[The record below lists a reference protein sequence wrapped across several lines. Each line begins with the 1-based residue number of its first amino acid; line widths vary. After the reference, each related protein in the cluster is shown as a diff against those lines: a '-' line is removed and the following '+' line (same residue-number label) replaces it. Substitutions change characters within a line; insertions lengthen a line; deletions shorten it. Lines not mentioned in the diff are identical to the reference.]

1 MSRKAIQQIRQT
13 EDQAE
18 ILCRVAEE
26 RAAEMRERVT
36 REGEAHLAAVECD
49 TEAEFAAELQRIRS
63 RAAALE
69 EKKRA
74 EAEKEAAALEL
85 AARERLPEAVHR
97 IVWGIIEKCQ

>member
-1 MSRKAIQQIRQT
+1 MAKKAIRQIRQI

-26 RAAEMRERVT
+26 RAAEMRERVM
-36 REGEAHLAAVECD
+36 REGEAHLCEVERT
-49 TEAEFAAELQRIRS
+49 TEQELAAELQQVRA

-69 EKKRA
+69 QKKRA
-74 EAEKEAAALEL
+74 EAEREAAELEL
-85 AARERLPEAVHR
+85 AARERMPEAVHR